1 MKLANRLVF
10 IIISVTTVSCMSVMS
25 FFVYQIYV
33 QNKEQVANTE
43 RILKEN
49 YDKIIRTQVEN
60 AISMLAQ
67 INKMKEQV
75 IFTEEQAKKY
85 GADILRELRYDKDGY
100 FWADTEDGVNVVLYG
115 SKTEGTNRINF
126 QDVKGTYI
134 IQKII
139 AAAKQP
145 GGGYTDYWFPKKG
158 ETEAKQKR
166 GYSLFFEPFKWSVG
180 TGNYVDDIEL
190 KVKSEREALQRALV
204 RHIISVVIFTV
215 ILIGA
220 FSTIAFYLGKK
231 VANPILRLKD
241 CITSISE
248 FNIKDAIFEES
259 EVKRYKSEIKGMA
272 FAVIKMRENLAQLLE
287 NIRAVSDELVSA
299 SEELSAATTISAEN
313 AGRQAMSSEQITA
326 VIEEISGGMDRIA
339 DGAVMQNKMLEG
351 LIKIFEELS
360 ASINK
365 IYAMTEETS
374 SLSEKI
380 ARDAEVGESLMR
392 TMNQNMINVSKS
404 SEDMKGVVNIIS
416 DISEQINL
424 LSLNASIEAARAG
437 EAGRGFAVVAE
448 EISKLAER
456 TSISIKEIEKL
467 INLNYA
473 EIKSGLEA
481 VGQTSLAAGK
491 ILTGVSSIDAKIVD
505 IKKEIAIQQDVN
517 KTADSKITLIRQMS
531 EEILNSTSEHKLAVE
546 EIANQIND
554 VNNASQQIA
563 ENSTE
568 IAGSS
573 ENLAAQAEKHSS
585 MISVFKF

>member
-1 MKLANRLVF
+1 MK
-10 IIISVTTVSCMSVMS
+10 
-25 FFVYQIYV
+25 
-33 QNKEQVANTE
+33 K
-43 RILKEN
+43 
-49 YDKIIRTQVEN
+49 
-60 AISMLAQ
+60 
-67 INKMKEQV
+67 
-75 IFTEEQAKKY
+75 
-85 GADILRELRYDKDGY
+85 
-100 FWADTEDGVNVVLYG
+100 
-115 SKTEGTNRINF
+115 
-126 QDVKGTYI
+126 
-134 IQKII
+134 
-139 AAAKQP
+139 
-145 GGGYTDYWFPKKG
+145 
-158 ETEAKQKR
+158 
-166 GYSLFFEPFKWSVG
+166 
-180 TGNYVDDIEL
+180 
-190 KVKSEREALQRALV
+190 
-204 RHIISVVIFTV
+204 
-215 ILIGA
+215 
-220 FSTIAFYLGKK
+220 
-231 VANPILRLKD
+231 
-241 CITSISE
+241 
-248 FNIKDAIFEES
+248 
-259 EVKRYKSEIKGMA
+259 
-272 FAVIKMRENLAQLLE
+272 
-287 NIRAVSDELVSA
+287 
-299 SEELSAATTISAEN
+299 
-313 AGRQAMSSEQITA
+313 
-326 VIEEISGGMDRIA
+326 
-339 DGAVMQNKMLEG
+339 
-351 LIKIFEELS
+351 
-360 ASINK
+360 
-365 IYAMTEETS
+365 
-374 SLSEKI
+374 
-380 ARDAEVGESLMR
+380 
-392 TMNQNMINVSKS
+392 
-404 SEDMKGVVNIIS
+404 VVNIIS

>member
-1 MKLANRLVF
+1 
-10 IIISVTTVSCMSVMS
+10 
-25 FFVYQIYV
+25 
-33 QNKEQVANTE
+33 
-43 RILKEN
+43 
-49 YDKIIRTQVEN
+49 
-60 AISMLAQ
+60 
-67 INKMKEQV
+67 
-75 IFTEEQAKKY
+75 
-85 GADILRELRYDKDGY
+85 
-100 FWADTEDGVNVVLYG
+100 
-115 SKTEGTNRINF
+115 
-126 QDVKGTYI
+126 
-134 IQKII
+134 
-139 AAAKQP
+139 
-145 GGGYTDYWFPKKG
+145 
-158 ETEAKQKR
+158 
-166 GYSLFFEPFKWSVG
+166 
-180 TGNYVDDIEL
+180 
-190 KVKSEREALQRALV
+190 
-204 RHIISVVIFTV
+204 VIFTV

-272 FAVIKMRENLAQLLE
+272 FAVIKMRKNLAQLLE

>member
-10 IIISVTTVSCMSVMS
+10 IIISVTAVSCMSVMS

-67 INKMKEQV
+67 INKMKEQG

-115 SKTEGTNRINF
+115 SPTEGTNRINF

-158 ETEAKQKR
+158 ETVAKQKR

-180 TGNYVDDIEL
+180 TGNYIDDIEL
-190 KVKSEREALQRALV
+190 KVKSESEALQKALV
-204 RHIISVVIFTV
+204 RHIISVVIFT
-215 ILIGA
+215 ILLIGA
-220 FSTIAFYLGKK
+220 FSTIAFYLGKR
-231 VANPILRLKD
+231 VATPILKLKD
-241 CITSISE
+241 CITLISE
-248 FNIKDAIFEES
+248 FNIKDAIFEQS
-259 EVKRYKSEIKGMA
+259 EVQRYKSEIKGMA
-272 FAVIKMRENLAQLLE
+272 FAVIKMRDNLAQLLE

-351 LIKIFEELS
+351 LVTIFEELS

-365 IYAMTEETS
+365 IYAMAEETAA
-374 SLSEKI
+374 LSEKI
-380 ARDAEVGESLMR
+380 AKDAEVGESLMR

-424 LSLNASIEAARAG
+424 LSLNASIEAA
-437 EAGRGFAVVAE
+437 RGFAVVAE

-491 ILTGVSSIDAKIVD
+491 ILTGVSSIDAKIVE

-517 KTADSKITLIRQMS
+517 KTADTKITLIRQMS
-531 EEILNSTSEHKLAVE
+531 EEILHSTSEHKLAVE
-546 EIANQIND
+546 EITNQIND

-573 ENLAAQAEKHSS
+573 ENLAAHAEKLSS

>member
-1 MKLANRLVF
+1 MKLANRLVL
-10 IIISVTTVSCMSVMS
+10 IIISVTAVSCMSIMS

-43 RILKEN
+43 RILREN

-67 INKMKEQV
+67 INKMKEQG

-145 GGGYTDYWFPKKG
+145 GGGYTDSWFPKKG

-180 TGNYVDDIEL
+180 TGNYIDDIEL
-190 KVKSEREALQRALV
+190 KVKSEREALQKALV
-204 RHIISVVIFTV
+204 HHIISVVIFTI

-220 FSTIAFYLGKK
+220 FSAVAFYIGRR
-231 VANPILRLKD
+231 VAHPILRLRD

-248 FNIKDAIFEES
+248 FNIRDALFEES
-259 EVKRYKSEIKGMA
+259 EVQTYKSEIKGMA
-272 FAVIKMRENLAQLLE
+272 FAVIKMRNNLAQLLE

-299 SEELSAATTISAEN
+299 SEELSAATIISAEN

-339 DGAVMQNKMLEG
+339 DGAMMQNKMLEG
-351 LIKIFEELS
+351 LVKIFEELS

-365 IYAMTEETS
+365 IYSMTDETS

-380 ARDAEVGESLMR
+380 AKDAEVGESLMR

-456 TSISIKEIEKL
+456 TSVSIK
-467 INLNYA
+467 
-473 EIKSGLEA
+473 
-481 VGQTSLAAGK
+481 
-491 ILTGVSSIDAKIVD
+491 
-505 IKKEIAIQQDVN
+505 
-517 KTADSKITLIRQMS
+517 
-531 EEILNSTSEHKLAVE
+531 
-546 EIANQIND
+546 
-554 VNNASQQIA
+554 
-563 ENSTE
+563 
-568 IAGSS
+568 
-573 ENLAAQAEKHSS
+573 
-585 MISVFKF
+585 